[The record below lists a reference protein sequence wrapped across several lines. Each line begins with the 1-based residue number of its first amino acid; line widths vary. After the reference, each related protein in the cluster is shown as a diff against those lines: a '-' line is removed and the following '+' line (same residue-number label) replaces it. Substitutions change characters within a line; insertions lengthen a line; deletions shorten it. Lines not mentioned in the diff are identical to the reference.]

1 MTSSVLR
8 LLYTNVDNAVVGK
21 IAGVTALGYYAMA
34 YNLAN
39 LTAVQVAGPVGSV
52 LFPTYSRMLPDMA
65 RVRRANLLTL
75 RYLSILATP
84 IMMFGLIASPYLVV
98 LVLGDRWVPIT
109 PALQVLLVYGWMR
122 TLAPAYTALMLATN
136 LNQVTLRIN
145 ITGLV
150 LGGLGAPLIAA
161 RFGFVGVAAE
171 FTMLEVLRLVWAVAA
186 VRKLLEQP
194 LRSQLRAIVPG
205 LAGGSLASLVMI
217 GLVWFQPPRT
227 LPLMLIELTIPS
239 AVYAAYHIF
248 RGELNRTHIS
258 RLRDLLSKSPDAK
271 PTTQAGR
278 S

>member
-1 MTSSVLR
+1 
-8 LLYTNVDNAVVGK
+8 
-21 IAGVTALGYYAMA
+21 
-34 YNLAN
+34 
-39 LTAVQVAGPVGSV
+39 
-52 LFPTYSRMLPDMA
+52 
-65 RVRRANLLTL
+65 
-75 RYLSILATP
+75 
-84 IMMFGLIASPYLVV
+84 
-98 LVLGDRWVPIT
+98 
-109 PALQVLLVYGWMR
+109 
-122 TLAPAYTALMLATN
+122 
-136 LNQVTLRIN
+136 
-145 ITGLV
+145 
-150 LGGLGAPLIAA
+150 
-161 RFGFVGVAAE
+161 
-171 FTMLEVLRLVWAVAA
+171 MLEVLRLVWAMAA